1 MDSFCRWDG
10 TVLTLNVLGNPSSKK
25 TCIGKVKG
33 NQLKVSVNAQPI
45 NGQATDFLIQFLA
58 KEFAVKNKD
67 IELVYGLTQ
76 LSKQL
81 KIHSPKKWPPIVF
94 EELQK
99 QKKI

>member
-1 MDSFCRWDG
+1 MNSFCSWDG
-10 TVLTLNVLGNPSSKK
+10 KILILNVLGNPSSKK

-33 NQLKVSVNAQPI
+33 NQLKVSVNAEPI
-45 NGQATDFLIQFLA
+45 KGQATDFLIQFLA

-81 KIHSPKKWPPIVF
+81 KIRSPKKWPPVVW
-94 EELQK
+94 EEHQK
-99 QKKI
+99 QKML